1 MLKKNTI
8 IVLASIV
15 IFQSFS
21 ASNSFASKPKCSK
34 SIKAKYD
41 KAYYQY
47 ILRNT
52 QIQLS
57 KDIKAIVEDSRV
69 KKSNL
74 LGRYV
79 DYTAKDIYTLQ
90 SQDRNIEKNE
100 IERDEWEPEVRGLA
114 KKCKLPVPS
123 RSELTPEYY
132 ENE

>member
-1 MLKKNTI
+1 MLKKNVILLLTFT
-8 IVLASIV
+8 L

-21 ASNSFASKPKCSK
+21 VNNSYAAKPKCSK
-34 SIKAKYD
+34 SVKAKYD

-52 QIQLS
+52 SIQLS
-57 KDIKAIVEDSRV
+57 KNIKAIVEDSRV
-69 KKSNL
+69 KRSNL
-74 LGRYV
+74 YGRYV

-100 IERDEWEPEVRGLA
+100 MERDEWEPEVRSLA
-114 KKCKLPVPS
+114 KKCKLPVPL
-123 RSELTPEYY
+123 RDEFTPEYY